1 MRLLVIFYKF
11 MQILKQRIYE
21 ENLEKT
27 ELEAIRKLKTTYAHL
42 IVSCSKNIDRFF
54 AVVGSSISF
63 ALFSA
68 SEKDSKK

>member
-1 MRLLVIFYKF
+1 MFNKF

-27 ELEAIRKLKTTYAHL
+27 EHEAIRKLKTTYAHL
-42 IVSCSKNIDRFF
+42 IVSCSKSIDRLF
-54 AVVGSSISF
+54 AMVGSSISF
-63 ALFSA
+63 SLFPA